1 VFDHDKF
8 AALLCDWCLEA
19 QAGQR
24 IVVAAPT
31 TAEPLISA
39 VHGAL
44 LKREVWPFLLIQTAD
59 QNEQRVEHAQE
70 IHLDSEDPM
79 LAALFETM
87 DASLRIG
94 APTNTRGLSEADPAR
109 LGRLMKANAGLQQ
122 RLLAKRWALTLWP
135 TPALAQE
142 ANMSLAAY
150 ERFVTRA
157 LFLDRPDPIV
167 AWQELSARQQQLV
180 ERLSSAR
187 TVRIQSERTDLTLDV
202 TGRTWINSDGK
213 RNMPSGEVF
222 TSPHEASAT
231 GQIFFDIPSNHNG
244 TTVSGVALTLVDGV
258 VTEARADQGDERL
271 QAELATDP
279 GARRLGEVGIGT
291 NDGID
296 RQTGS
301 TLMDEKIGGTLHLA
315 LGRSYAECGGVNASA
330 IHWDIVCDLRQ
341 GGEIAVDGEVLSRD
355 GQFV

>member
-1 VFDHDKF
+1 
-8 AALLCDWCLEA
+8 
-19 QAGQR
+19 
-24 IVVAAPT
+24 
-31 TAEPLISA
+31 
-39 VHGAL
+39 
-44 LKREVWPFLLIQTAD
+44 VWPFLLIQTAD